1 VGIFAWGGLVTN
13 EEQSIMARFVAIA
26 VLLAIAAGVY
36 AFMQTS
42 NLTAVQMTLAARDQE
57 LADLKKRV
65 STSNMESKNTATA
78 LAACKDEVTALQTA
92 AEAAKKPAGRR

>member
-1 VGIFAWGGLVTN
+1 
-13 EEQSIMARFVAIA
+13 MARFVAIA

-42 NLTAVQMTLAARDQE
+42 NVHAAQMTLAVKEQE
-57 LADLKKRV
+57 LADLKKRL
-65 STSNMESKNTATA
+65 TSINTESKNAATA
-78 LAACKDEVTALQTA
+78 LASCRDEVTALQTA

>member
-1 VGIFAWGGLVTN
+1 
-13 EEQSIMARFVAIA
+13 MARFVAIA

-42 NLTAVQMTLAARDQE
+42 NLTAAQMTLAAKEQE
-57 LADLKKRV
+57 LADLKKRINAF
-65 STSNMESKNTATA
+65 STESKNATTA
-78 LAACKDEVTALQTA
+78 LASCRDEVTALQTA

>member
-1 VGIFAWGGLVTN
+1 
-13 EEQSIMARFVAIA
+13 MARFVAIA

-42 NLTAVQMTLAARDQE
+42 NLTAAQMTLAAKEQE
-57 LADLKKRV
+57 LADLKKRINGF
-65 STSNMESKNTATA
+65 STEAKNAATA
-78 LAACKDEVTALQTA
+78 LATCQTQVTDLQTA